1 MATTERYKNGGSVT
15 IYNSA
20 KGESAPNTGTSKYG
34 YSSGNNQYTGNT
46 GKQYNVSGANG
57 AITVNRPDGTSKTVQ
72 RGDADYQATL
82 DAMQKDGVNYT
93 PNTTYTNQNGTYT
106 TKSYTAGNKDLQYA
120 LEQAA
125 KGSSTGVSVDD
136 YVNSLYNR
144 VGSQRADGSTVSLN
158 DVTNELT
165 RLGLQDYL
173 PGNAIYTAGGRLLP
187 GNEFVSYHD
196 NNGQTSNSE
205 DSRWASYGGQDYLI
219 GGDSNNF
226 VNYVNA
232 LTGNYNNLD
241 YIFGGQNMANNPYAQ
256 ENPEFL
262 NQFNQQLAALYAQAA
277 GNAGN
282 GAGGNVNG
290 VVNNNYSNNSLG
302 GYVGSLGSLGAATGQ
317 NNYTS
322 GLWSEIEAILRGGND
337 AYNKFLDSQQAT
349 ANRNAEELARQAW
362 VRSQLAGD
370 GLKEGLSAAGL
381 GASGALQSAQ
391 LGVQNSFNNSLADIN
406 NSLNDMSTS
415 INEQKL
421 AALTDLNKNLT
432 DYAYQIQ
439 SDEYNRAM
447 QQAQLYQQ
455 QLEYQKALEQQQ
467 WENAYNQQLLDIQNK
482 QYADETANAQKAQ
495 QAEYYANLY
504 NIGQISGAQYQQ
516 YLRQLGLIA

>member
-1 MATTERYKNGGSVT
+1 MATTEYYKNGGSVT
-15 IYNSA
+15 VYNSA
-20 KGESAPNTGTSKYG
+20 KGESAPNTGKSQYG
-34 YSSGNNQYTGNT
+34 YSSGNNSYTGNT

-57 AITVNRPDGTSKTVQ
+57 AITVNRPDGTTSTVQ
-72 RGDADYQATL
+72 RGDANYQATL

-93 PNTTYTNQNGTYT
+93 PNTTYTNSNGTYT
-106 TKSYTAGNKDLQYA
+106 SKSYTAGNADLQYA
-120 LEQAA
+120 LQQAA
-125 KGSSTGVSVDD
+125 KQSSNGSVSLDD

-144 VGSQRADGSTVSLN
+144 VGTQRADGSTVSLKN
-158 DVTNELT
+158 VTDELT

-173 PGNAIYTAGGRLLP
+173 PGNAIYTAGGTLLP

-205 DSRWASYGGQDYLI
+205 DSRWASYGGRDYLI
-219 GGDSNNF
+219 GGDSSNY

-241 YIFGGQNMANNPYAQ
+241 YIFGGVNMANNPYAQ
-256 ENPEFL
+256 QDPEFL

-282 GAGGNVNG
+282 GAGGNVNN

-322 GLWSEIEAILRGGND
+322 GLWSEIEAMLRGGND
-337 AYNKFLDSQQAT
+337 AYNQFLDSQQAT

-362 VRSQLAGD
+362 VNSQLAGD
-370 GLKEGLSAAGL
+370 GLREGLSAAGL

-391 LGVQNSFNNSLADIN
+391 LGVQNNFNNSLANIN
-406 NSLNDMSTS
+406 NSLNSMNSS
-415 INEQKL
+415 INEQRL

-439 SDEYNRAM
+439 SDEYNRAL

-455 QLEYQKALEQQQ
+455 QLEYQNALQQQQ
-467 WENAYNQQLLDIQNK
+467 WENAFRQ
-482 QYADETANAQKAQ
+482 Q
-495 QAEYYANLY
+495 QAEIANQQFADELAYNKAKQQGDYYTNMYAAGS
-504 NIGQISGAQYQQ
+504 IGGQQYQQ
-516 YLRQLGLIA
+516 YLKQLGLL

>member
-1 MATTERYKNGGSVT
+1 MATTEYYKNGGSVT
-15 IYNSA
+15 VYNSA

-34 YSSGNNQYTGNT
+34 YSSGNNSYTGNT

-57 AITVNRPDGTSKTVQ
+57 AITVTRPNGTVDTYQ
-72 RGDADYQATL
+72 RDDAQYKAVV
-82 DAMQKDGVNYT
+82 DAMNKDGVNYT
-93 PNTTYTNQNGTYT
+93 PNTTYTNSNGTYT
-106 TKSYTAGNKDLQYA
+106 SKSYTAGNADLRYA
-120 LEQAA
+120 LQQAA
-125 KGSSTGVSVDD
+125 KQSSNGSVSLDD

-144 VGSQRADGSTVSLN
+144 VGTQRANGTTVSLS

-173 PGNAIYTAGGRLLP
+173 PGNAIYTAGGTLLP
-187 GNEFVSYHD
+187 GNEFGSYHND
-196 NNGQTSNSE
+196 NGQTSNSQ
-205 DSRWASYGGQDYLI
+205 DSRWYSYGGRDYLI
-219 GGDSNNF
+219 SGDSANYA
-226 VNYVNA
+226 NYVNA
-232 LTGNYNNLD
+232 MTGNYDNMD
-241 YIFGGQNMANNPYAQ
+241 YIFGGVNMANNPYAQ
-256 ENPEFL
+256 QNPEFL

-282 GAGGNVNG
+282 GAGGNVNN

-322 GLWSEIEAILRGGND
+322 GLWSEIEAMLRGGND
-337 AYNKFLDSQQAT
+337 AYNQFLDSQQAT

-362 VRSQLAGD
+362 VNSQLAGD
-370 GLKEGLSAAGL
+370 GLREGLSAAGL

-391 LGVQNSFNNSLADIN
+391 LGVQNNFNNSLANIN
-406 NSLNDMSTS
+406 NSLNSMNSS
-415 INEQKL
+415 INEQRL

-439 SDEYNRAM
+439 NDEYNRAM

-455 QLEYQKALEQQQ
+455 QLEYQNALQQQQ
-467 WENAYNQQLLDIQNK
+467 WENAFRQQQAEIANQ
-482 QYADETANAQKAQ
+482 QYADELAYNKAKQ
-495 QAEYYANLY
+495 QGDYYTNMYAAGS
-504 NIGQISGAQYQQ
+504 IGGQQYQQ
-516 YLRQLGLIA
+516 YLKQLGLL